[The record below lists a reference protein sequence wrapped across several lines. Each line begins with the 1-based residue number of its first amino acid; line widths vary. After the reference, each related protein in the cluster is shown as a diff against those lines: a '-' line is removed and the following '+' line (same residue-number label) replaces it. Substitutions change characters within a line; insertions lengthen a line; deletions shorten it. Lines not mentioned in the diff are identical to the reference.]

1 MFGSR
6 IVMQPEARGNRMTA
20 KLDVTK
26 SNALGWSASKSV
38 RDYIA
43 QIVAGEPWGFNLK
56 LEHACMR
63 LCTLRIAPAEV
74 DIKAT
79 SLDADPSNALLGA

>member
-1 MFGSR
+1 MFGSP

-26 SNALGWSASKSV
+26 SNALGWSATNSV

-43 QIVAGEPWGFNLK
+43 GIVAGESS
-56 LEHACMR
+56 
-63 LCTLRIAPAEV
+63 TLGCR
-74 DIKAT
+74 
-79 SLDADPSNALLGA
+79 